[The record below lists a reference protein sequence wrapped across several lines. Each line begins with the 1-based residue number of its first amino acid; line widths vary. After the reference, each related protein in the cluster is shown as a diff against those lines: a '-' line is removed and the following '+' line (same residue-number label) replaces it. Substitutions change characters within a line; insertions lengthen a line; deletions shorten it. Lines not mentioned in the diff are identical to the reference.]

1 MNFTPGVGPV
11 CKSASPV
18 VLSVT
23 SDAAFGLLSDG
34 RSSGASLFSFGPSNA
49 LFAVIAKPLPV
60 NALRPMTAEFLSAG
74 LACQGILHWYQFL
87 DDLGWPVLAP
97 VVLTLDIKTAIS

>member
-1 MNFTPGVGPV
+1 MLVPCVNPLPLLYFP
-11 CKSASPV
+11 SLLMLRLASC
-18 VLSVT
+18 
-23 SDAAFGLLSDG
+23 LLSDG
-34 RSSGASLFSFGPSNA
+34 RRSGASLFSIGPSNA

-60 NALRPMTAEFLSAG
+60 NALCPMTAEFLSAG
-74 LACQGILHWYQFL
+74 LACQGILHWYQSL